1 VKESAAKLR
10 RFAFDVIFR
19 SIKIIIGH
27 MPTSINI
34 TTMSEVIVT
43 EEKVKK
49 KRGRK
54 PSKERKGYFYERE
67 EQAVVDYI
75 STDDEREKN
84 RIFNEILKPAFT
96 KMVESIIRRYNL
108 YPPDEEFQETFD
120 DTISFLMTKLSCFKP
135 ESGYK
140 AYSYCGTIC
149 KNYLY
154 YKINQFIK
162 NQKRNTSYD
171 NPFDSTKGGFDDDIR
186 YSYNDSDTG
195 RTFIAELTGS
205 TVDNIKKILDDAER
219 MKLNEN
225 EIKVGQALVNLMT
238 NWEELFAQMGSD
250 KFNKSS
256 ILLFL
261 KETTMLNTKEIRDA
275 MRVYKKKYYD
285 LKWTLINE

>member
-1 VKESAAKLR
+1 
-10 RFAFDVIFR
+10 
-19 SIKIIIGH
+19 
-27 MPTSINI
+27 
-34 TTMSEVIVT
+34 MSEICVT

-84 RIFNEILKPAFT
+84 RIFNTTLKPAFT
-96 KMVESIIRRYNL
+96 KMIESIIRRYSL

-120 DTISFLMTKLSCFKP
+120 DTMSFLMTKLSCFDP
-135 ESGYK
+135 RTNYK

-149 KNYLY
+149 KNYLI
-154 YKINQFIK
+154 YKINQFAK
-162 NQKRNTSYD
+162 NQKRNESYD
-171 NPFDSTKGGFDDDIR
+171 NPVGDSQSGIDDNIR
-186 YSYNDSDTG
+186 FSYSDSDP
-195 RTFIAELTGS
+195 RTTFLAELTGN
-205 TVDNIKKILDDAER
+205 TVENIKRILAEKDR
-219 MKLNEN
+219 LKLNEN
-225 EIKVGQALVNLMT
+225 EVKVGMTLINLMT
-238 NWEELFAQMGSD
+238 NWDDIFAQMGSN

-275 MRVYKKKYYD
+275 LKVYKKRYYEVKY
-285 LKWTLINE
+285 KLINE

>member
-1 VKESAAKLR
+1 
-10 RFAFDVIFR
+10 
-19 SIKIIIGH
+19 
-27 MPTSINI
+27 
-34 TTMSEVIVT
+34 MSEICVT

-84 RIFNEILKPAFT
+84 RIFNTTLKPAFT
-96 KMVESIIRRYNL
+96 KMIESIIRRYSL

-120 DTISFLMTKLSCFKP
+120 DTMSFLMTKLSCFDP
-135 ESGYK
+135 STNYK

-149 KNYLY
+149 KNYLI
-154 YKINQFIK
+154 YKINQFAK
-162 NQKRNTSYD
+162 NQKRNESYD
-171 NPFDSTKGGFDDDIR
+171 NPVGDSQSGIDDNIR
-186 YSYNDSDTG
+186 FSYNDSDP
-195 RTFIAELTGS
+195 RTTFLAELTGN
-205 TVDNIKKILDDAER
+205 TVENIKRILAEKDR
-219 MKLNEN
+219 LKLNDN
-225 EIKVGQALVNLMT
+225 EVKVGMTLINLMT
-238 NWEELFAQMGSD
+238 NWDDIFAQMGSN

-275 MRVYKKKYYD
+275 LKVYKKRYYEVKY
-285 LKWTLINE
+285 KLINE

>member
-1 VKESAAKLR
+1 
-10 RFAFDVIFR
+10 
-19 SIKIIIGH
+19 
-27 MPTSINI
+27 
-34 TTMSEVIVT
+34 MSEVCVT

-75 STDDEREKN
+75 ATNDEKEKN
-84 RIFNEILKPAFT
+84 RIYNTILRPAFT

-120 DTISFLMTKLSCFKP
+120 DTISFLMTKLSCFRP

-162 NQKRNTSYD
+162 NQKRNASYD
-171 NPFDSTKGGFDDDIR
+171 NPAEESLNVNDSMKF
-186 YSYNDSDTG
+186 SYNDNDAA
-195 RTFIAELTGS
+195 RTFISELTGS
-205 TVDNIKKILDDAER
+205 TVDNIQSILNDADKF
-219 MKLNEN
+219 KLNDN
-225 EIKVGQALVNLMT
+225 EKRVGSALVNLMT

-275 MRVYKKKYYD
+275 MRIYKKKYYD
-285 LKWTLINE
+285 VKWELINE